1 MSDGGSTGWLK
12 YGEVAGIGWKDRLGQ
27 VVKVLE
33 CQVKE
38 VQLFILRV
46 MRTMEDFAQG
56 GDIMRF
62 ALQR

>member
-1 MSDGGSTGWLK
+1 MVHSIP
-12 YGEVAGIGWKDRLGQ
+12 VAGIGWKDGLGQ

-46 MRTMEDFAQG
+46 MRTMEGFEQG
-56 GDIMRF
+56 GDIMQF

>member
-1 MSDGGSTGWLK
+1 MAEGDLTGRLK
-12 YGEVAGIGWKDRLGQ
+12 YGEVAGIGWKDGLGQ

-33 CQVKE
+33 GWLKE
-38 VQLFILRV
+38 VQFFILRV
-46 MRTMEDFAQG
+46 IRAMDGFKQG